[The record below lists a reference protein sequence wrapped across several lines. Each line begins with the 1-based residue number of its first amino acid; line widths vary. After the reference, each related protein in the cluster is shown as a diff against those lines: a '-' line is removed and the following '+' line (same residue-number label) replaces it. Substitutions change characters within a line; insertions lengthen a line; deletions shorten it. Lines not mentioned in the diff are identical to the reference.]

1 MSSIAS
7 IRTPKGVSYVAYNA
21 SKGAVNALT
30 MAIASE
36 YAGKGIRC
44 NAILPGLMHTPMID
58 FLAEQYAKGET
69 DHNQAYDKMIAIRHK
84 ASPTG
89 KMGNGSVNNA
99 LLLAQES
106 LKKQGISNP
115 TPDQLKTAV
124 SGILDQ
130 RASHKGW
137 GEIAKSMN
145 VKLGD
150 LRRNEKADIHAKD
163 RDRRED
169 RAERRAERAE
179 KPEKPE
185 RPEHAARG
193 R

>member
-1 MSSIAS
+1 MFSKRFLIVASAVAFALPIAARAQS
-7 IRTPKGVSYVAYNA
+7 ESKLVEEWEKLAGSDANAKSLVNGLRDGKTVTLTDGKTTTTFTP
-21 SKGAVNALT
+21 
-30 MAIASE
+30 
-36 YAGKGIRC
+36 
-44 NAILPGLMHTPMID
+44 
-58 FLAEQYAKGET
+58 
-69 DHNQAYDKMIAIRHK
+69 
-84 ASPTG
+84 PTG
-89 KMGNGSVNNA
+89 KMGGGSVNNA

-106 LKKQGISNP
+106 LKQQGIANP

-150 LRRNEKADIHAKD
+150 LRRNEKADVHAKD

-169 RAERRAERAE
+169 RAEHRAERAE

-185 RPEHAARG
+185 RPDHAARG
-193 R
+193 GR

>member
-1 MSSIAS
+1 MFSRRFLIVATAAAFALPIAARAQS
-7 IRTPKGVSYVAYNA
+7 ESKLVEEWEKLAGSEANAKSLVSGLRDGKQVTLTDGKTTTTFTPS
-21 SKGAVNALT
+21 
-30 MAIASE
+30 
-36 YAGKGIRC
+36 
-44 NAILPGLMHTPMID
+44 
-58 FLAEQYAKGET
+58 
-69 DHNQAYDKMIAIRHK
+69 
-84 ASPTG
+84 TG
-89 KMGNGSVNNA
+89 KMGGGSVNNA

-106 LKKQGISNP
+106 LKQQGIANP

-130 RASHKGW
+130 RAQHKGW

-150 LRRNEKADIHAKD
+150 LRRDERAEIANDK
-163 RDRRED
+163 DRRED
-169 RAERRAERAE
+169 RAERREERAERGEKPE

-185 RPEHAARG
+185 RAARAG

>member
-1 MSSIAS
+1 MFSNRFLIVATVAAFALPIAARAQS
-7 IRTPKGVSYVAYNA
+7 ESKLVEEWEKLAGSDANAKSLVNGLRDGKQVSLTDGKSTTTFTP
-21 SKGAVNALT
+21 
-30 MAIASE
+30 
-36 YAGKGIRC
+36 
-44 NAILPGLMHTPMID
+44 
-58 FLAEQYAKGET
+58 
-69 DHNQAYDKMIAIRHK
+69 
-84 ASPTG
+84 PTG

-106 LKKQGISNP
+106 LKQQGITNP

-124 SGILDQ
+124 SGILAQ
-130 RASHKGW
+130 RADHKGW

-150 LRRNEKADIHAKD
+150 LRRNEKAEFHAKD

-169 RAERRAERAE
+169 RAERHERNEKPE

-185 RPEHAARG
+185 RPDRAARAG